1 MKTKT
6 LTTIALLSSLI
17 ACTPSADRQAQ
28 ESLKAYTTFVDSVY
42 AQNEIWKKASD
53 TLYQEVPIDVNDPTL
68 IRLDTIVITPEKKE
82 KSIVLNNFWGEQ
94 IIANYERVKTN
105 AESKSNKM
113 DEKMKKEYEAS
124 KQKFESLL
132 TP

>member
-1 MKTKT
+1 M

-17 ACTPSADRQAQ
+17 ACTPSADKEAQ
-28 ESLKAYTTFVDSVY
+28 ESLKAYTLFVDSVY
-42 AQNEIWKKASD
+42 AQNEVWKSTPD
-53 TLYQEVPIDVNDPTL
+53 TDFVEYPIDPNDPTVT
-68 IRLDTIVITPEKKE
+68 RLDTIVTAPEAKG
-82 KSIVLNNFWGEQ
+82 KSMVLDNYWGKQ
-94 IIANYERVKTN
+94 IMKDYDKVKTN